1 MNNEAVVRLLM
12 FTGVLGG
19 LALAEHLWPRR
30 GRALGRVQRWP
41 HNLALVGVGT
51 LAVRVVAPAGVV
63 TAALFAESR
72 QWGVLRTL
80 DAPAVIAWVVG
91 VLALDLTVYAQHVAM
106 HAQPWLWR
114 LHRVHHADPDVDVTT
129 GVRFHPVELV
139 LSLGLKAAVAVLV
152 GVPAGAVVLFE
163 ILLNA
168 TSMFNH
174 ANLRLPVAAD
184 RLVRL
189 LVVTP
194 DMHRIHHSVN
204 RREADSNYGFNVPW
218 WDWLFA
224 TYRPTP
230 LLPHESM
237 PLGVGSLATAEDQR
251 LDRLLVQPLRRD
263 Q

>member
-1 MNNEAVVRLLM
+1 MGTEAAIRLLM
-12 FTGVLGG
+12 FTGVLAG

-30 GRALGRVQRWP
+30 GRALHRVQRWP

-51 LAVRVVAPAGVV
+51 VAVRLVAPAGVV
-63 TAALFAESR
+63 TAALWAESR
-72 QWGVLRTL
+72 QWGLLRAL
-80 DAPAVIAWVVG
+80 DVPAVLAWTSG
-91 VLALDLTVYAQHVAM
+91 VLALDLTVYAQHVVM
-106 HAQPWLWR
+106 HAVPWLWR

-139 LSLGLKAAVAVLV
+139 LSLGLKAAVAVLL

-168 TSMFNH
+168 SSMFNH
-174 ANLRLPVAAD
+174 ANLRLPAAVD

-204 RREADSNYGFNVPW
+204 RREADSNFGFNVPW
-218 WDWLFA
+218 WDRLFG

-237 PLGVGSLATAEDQR
+237 PLGVGTLGSAADQR
-251 LDRLLVQPLRRD
+251 VDRLLVQPLKRD
-263 Q
+263 